1 MKGMSEIVGA
11 ALLILIV
18 FILAIILGS
27 WAGYTNSKILAD
39 SYNNYINQTKGVIA
53 SIFGFFHQ

>member
-1 MKGMSEIVGA
+1 MKGISEIVGA
-11 ALLILIV
+11 AFLILIV

-39 SYNNYINQTKGVIA
+39 SYNNYINQTKGVMA
-53 SIFGFFHQ
+53 SIFDFFHQ

>member
-1 MKGMSEIVGA
+1 MLVSA

-27 WAGYTNSKILAD
+27 WVGYTNSKILAD
-39 SYNNYINQTKGVIA
+39 SYNNYLNQTKGVIS
-53 SIFGFFHQ
+53 SIFGFFHH